1 MIPIQNIYYMLSYA
15 FQTLKA
21 DSYSHME
28 TEEFSNV
35 ADLCAAIG
43 ADRQA
48 MDDRL
53 QQELGMDGEELM
65 RTFRQR
71 DFERWGQC
79 FGIRVEIY

>member
-1 MIPIQNIYYMLSYA
+1 MKTLDEQYLRLEKLLDEEKIYLVKEVS
-15 FQTLKA
+15 F
-21 DSYSHME
+21 
-28 TEEFSNV
+28 

-48 MDDRL
+48 MDDHL